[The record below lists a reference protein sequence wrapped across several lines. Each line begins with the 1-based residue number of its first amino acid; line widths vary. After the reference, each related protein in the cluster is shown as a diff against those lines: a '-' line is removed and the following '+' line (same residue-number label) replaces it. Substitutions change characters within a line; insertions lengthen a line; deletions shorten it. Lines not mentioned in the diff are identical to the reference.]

1 MRKQIINRRKKF
13 NQRLMKNRRKRK
25 SKKHVSENLRFMG
38 VNAAGLRPKIMTFKK
53 VLKDLNPSVFSVQET
68 KMKQKGKLQIED
80 YVIFEKIRN
89 KKENG
94 GGIAIGCKEELK
106 PVLVREGSDEVE
118 TLSIEIFVQK
128 LKIRFCT
135 GYGFQEN
142 ELVEKKNS
150 FWEYFDNE
158 VLEAEKSGSGLII
171 QMDGNFWAGKSIVPN
186 DPRPQNNN
194 GKLFQQFLERNKNL
208 TVVNSLDLCQGLI
221 TRKRSRDGIFSLF
234 VIWSCRLYQKW

>member
-1 MRKQIINRRKKF
+1 MPN
-13 NQRLMKNRRKRK
+13 L
-25 SKKHVSENLRFMG
+25 VSLPT
-38 VNAAGLRPKIMTFKK
+38 V
-53 VLKDLNPSVFSVQET
+53 VQF
-68 KMKQKGKLQIED
+68 
-80 YVIFEKIRN
+80 VKIRK

-106 PVLVREGSDEVE
+106 PLLVREGSDEVE

-171 QMDGNFWAGKSIVPN
+171 QMDGNFWAGKSIIPN

-194 GKLFQQFLERNKNL
+194 GKLF
-208 TVVNSLDLCQGLI
+208 
-221 TRKRSRDGIFSLF
+221 
-234 VIWSCRLYQKW
+234 